1 MLFKEHVSSRYLITF
16 HFIESSEVLL
26 LLAVLEYR
34 YLSNIEA
41 FTYWI
46 ILRYICW
53 TDMCQPDIGM
63 FYVDSVLPY
72 GNVRLSI

>member
-1 MLFKEHVSSRYLITF
+1 MALYGVVMRWFYIRI
-16 HFIESSEVLL
+16 SEYDIK
-26 LLAVLEYR
+26 LAVLEYR
-34 YLSNIEA
+34 YLSNVEA

>member
-1 MLFKEHVSSRYLITF
+1 MLFKEHVSQPYLTF

-34 YLSNIEA
+34 YLSNVEA
-41 FTYWI
+41 FTYWV
-46 ILRYICW
+46 ILPYICW
-53 TDMCQPDIGM
+53 TDLCHPDIGM

-72 GNVRLSI
+72 GNVRLST

>member
-1 MLFKEHVSSRYLITF
+1 MLLKEHVSQPYLTF

-34 YLSNIEA
+34 SLSNVEA

-53 TDMCQPDIGM
+53 ADMCHPDIRM